1 MTPTEQAWLENRMAA
16 AVADDFYLDR
26 GEEKGIKEEAAA
38 RGYAVADTE
47 LTLRN
52 MLDKYGAV
60 SERQLLDTLDYWLH
74 QSTDDDKV
82 LDYTEERNTLDRVL
96 IPATG
101 KKCGLNETVA
111 EEKVAS
117 FCKVNGIERS
127 SGNLFKRTKG
137 QNKVALALVAAVAV
151 VIVGVG
157 VVLFNMS
164 KSAEVKVET
173 REVVRAG
180 SPSAAIKLTDIDR
193 AEIDDQYR
201 RAVAYVSASQFTD
214 PPEKSA
220 KACIDT
226 IKRIDPNGSYRGD
239 EVKGLIVQIVN
250 QYMGLAE
257 RAFAQKDSASA
268 RKWVDRA
275 KLFYAESEVI
285 RDKERA
291 LGIVAASEQK

>member
-1 MTPTEQAWLENRMAA
+1 MTPTEQAWLENRIAA

-26 GEEKGIKEEAAA
+26 EEEKGVKEEAAS
-38 RGYAVADTE
+38 RGFAVTDTE

-52 MLDKYGAV
+52 VLDKYGAV
-60 SERQLLDTLDYWLH
+60 SERQLLDTLDKWLH
-74 QSTDDDKV
+74 QTTDDDRL
-82 LDYTEERNTLDRVL
+82 LDKKEERDSLDQVVR
-96 IPATG
+96 PASG
-101 KKCGLNETVA
+101 KKRGLDPRVA
-111 EEKVAS
+111 EEYVAS
-117 FCKVNGIERS
+117 FCKVNGVKRS
-127 SGNLFKRTKG
+127 SDNNSLTKP
-137 QNKVALALVAAVAV
+137 LILVSVLAV
-151 VIVGVG
+151 VVGG
-157 VVLFNMS
+157 IALYYMS
-164 KSAEVKVET
+164 KPAEIKLET
-173 REVVRAG
+173 REVNRGG
-180 SPSAAIKLTDIDR
+180 SSSATVKLTDIDR